1 MMAPMIVCS
10 LHRNMEQLKRDV
22 TRDVKHDVT
31 TMRNALRRD
40 VEQLQRGFKRGIRN
54 TLQKDVEQ
62 FKRDITREFTELR
75 DMLHTDV
82 GRIRRDVV
90 ELREMSKADVGAST
104 APRNITY
111 SGIVIYLNV
120 PPGASMYL
128 V

>member
-1 MMAPMIVCS
+1 
-10 LHRNMEQLKRDV
+10 MEQLKRDV
-22 TRDVKHDVT
+22 TRDFKHDVT

-40 VEQLQRGFKRGIRN
+40 VEQLQRGFKRDISEIRN

-111 SGIVIYLNV
+111 SGIVISLNV